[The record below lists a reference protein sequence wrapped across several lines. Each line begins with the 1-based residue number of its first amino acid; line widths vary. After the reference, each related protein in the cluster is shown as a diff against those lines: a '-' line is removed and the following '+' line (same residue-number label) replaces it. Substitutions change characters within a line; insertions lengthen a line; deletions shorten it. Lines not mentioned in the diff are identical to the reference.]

1 MKRENSMKKI
11 DFFKLACD
19 SIQPGNKIWYS
30 GGENNEITPKEI
42 TKNLK
47 KIQLEDLK
55 KEANK
60 FKDQEDTD
68 LEFTILSCNGSTC
81 EIWISCPNKTSQYLP
96 LKLLKYLIENV
107 TDENDTRSEPLIL
120 TDAHFRH
127 KE

>member
-1 MKRENSMKKI
+1 MKKI

-19 SIQPGNKIWYS
+19 SIQSGNEIWYS
-30 GGENNEITPKEI
+30 GGENNETTPKEI

-55 KEANK
+55 KKANT
-60 FKDQEDTD
+60 FIDQEDTN
-68 LEFTILSCNGSTC
+68 LEFTILSKNSSTC
-81 EIWISCPNKTSQYLP
+81 EIWISCPNKPNQYLP
-96 LKLLKYLIENV
+96 LKLLKYLIENGIEEKDN
-107 TDENDTRSEPLIL
+107 TPPKPLIL